1 VDREVVDGLDE
12 DRGVERPG
20 HSIAAMLP
28 MAPVAGMGCRLR
40 TSAPPL
46 PPDVPR
52 AHPLRIS
59 AWSVT
64 WEPSARA
71 EFIRDDPERDLDRLL
86 AGSPIEQL
94 LLGLVMAA
102 GGGLQT

>member
-1 VDREVVDGLDE
+1 M
-12 DRGVERPG
+12 
-20 HSIAAMLP
+20 S
-28 MAPVAGMGCRLR
+28 
-40 TSAPPL
+40 S
-46 PPDVPR
+46 PDVR
-52 AHPLRIS
+52 AAAAARCAARPS
-59 AWSVT
+59 AANFSVVGDL
-64 WEPSARA
+64 EPSARA

>member
-1 VDREVVDGLDE
+1 MCRAPIRCDFSVVGDL
-12 DRGVERPG
+12 
-20 HSIAAMLP
+20 
-28 MAPVAGMGCRLR
+28 
-40 TSAPPL
+40 
-46 PPDVPR
+46 
-52 AHPLRIS
+52 
-59 AWSVT
+59 
-64 WEPSARA
+64 EPSARA